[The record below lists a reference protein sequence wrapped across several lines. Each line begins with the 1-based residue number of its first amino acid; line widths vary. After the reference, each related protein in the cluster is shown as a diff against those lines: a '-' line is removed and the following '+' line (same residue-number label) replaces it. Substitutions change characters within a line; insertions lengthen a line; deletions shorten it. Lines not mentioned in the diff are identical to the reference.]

1 MNLKNLILFL
11 SYNLCIVLLGVLT
24 LELLDVEELLINTL
38 YEQFS
43 SDQVNRILS
52 FNRKWEWVSYLLL
65 PIILFLKLAL
75 IAKILDAGV
84 FFIDRE
90 LSYGKLFSL
99 VLRAEFIF
107 LGIPIAKF
115 LWFYFIQTD
124 FELFDLQTFYPL
136 SLLNFADIKKLDQWF
151 IYPFQILNLFEII
164 YWLILSY
171 GIKKYLKIQFYQAF
185 NVVMMSYGI
194 CLFIWIV
201 AVMFFY
207 LNVS

>member
-1 MNLKNLILFL
+1 
-11 SYNLCIVLLGVLT
+11 LGVLT

>member
-1 MNLKNLILFL
+1 M
-11 SYNLCIVLLGVLT
+11 GVLT

>member
-1 MNLKNLILFL
+1 MKLKNLILFL
-11 SYNLCIVLLGVLT
+11 GLNTSFFILAILT
-24 LELLDVEELLINTL
+24 QEFLNVEQLFTEAL

-52 FNRKWEWVSYLLL
+52 FNRTWEWISYLLL
-65 PIILFLKLAL
+65 PVILLLKIAL
-75 IAKILDAGV
+75 IAKILDAGI
-84 FFIDRE
+84 FFIDKE

-115 LWFYFIQTD
+115 LWFYFIQTN

-136 SLLNFADIKKLDQWF
+136 SLLNFADINKLEQWF
-151 IYPFQILNLFEII
+151 IYPLQILNLFEII
-164 YWLILSY
+164 YWLVLAY
-171 GIKKYLKIQFYQAF
+171 GIKKMLKIPYYQAF
-185 NVVMMSYGI
+185 NSVMLSYGI

-207 LNVS
+207 LNMS